1 MGIAAQDTLT
11 HVSFKQAIA
20 AACKACDLAKS
31 RREMWLL

>member
-20 AACKACDLAKS
+20 AACKTCDLAKK
-31 RREMWLL
+31 